1 MILQVVFLGQL
12 HRVLMYV
19 LYGFALA
26 FNYALSRE
34 RERESFTVKVSG
46 FLAFWEFIV

>member
-12 HRVLMYV
+12 QRVLMYV
-19 LYGFALA
+19 LYGFCTGLQLRAKQ
-26 FNYALSRE
+26 

-46 FLAFWEFIV
+46 FWAFWEFIV